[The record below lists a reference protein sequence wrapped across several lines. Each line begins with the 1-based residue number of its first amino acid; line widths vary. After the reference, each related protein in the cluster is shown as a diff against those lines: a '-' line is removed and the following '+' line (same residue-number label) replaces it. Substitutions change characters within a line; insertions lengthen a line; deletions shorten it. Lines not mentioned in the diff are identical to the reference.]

1 LEYSEAVH
9 ELIIGFKKSYDS
21 FRREVMYNILIEFV
35 ITMKLVRLIK
45 MCVNET
51 HISVKVGKH
60 LSDMFPIRN
69 GLKQEN
75 ALLPVLFNF
84 ALDYSIR
91 RVQVYQ
97 DGLKLNGTHQ
107 LLVYADGVH
116 ILGRSAYTIEK
127 NKEALVVT
135 SKEIYLEVNSDKT

>member
-1 LEYSEAVH
+1 MEYSEAVH